1 MRLYTK
7 IVYGNHLWIYNWDWM
22 LKSSM
27 IMHVTMKSDNLEY
40 SLTLSNVHSVL
51 EHNMECFYIMIYIN
65 RFHFCPLAI
74 TNFPCNIHCQYYIYG
89 RVIMCNTPC
98 YSCLLILLGFRMEAY
113 QVVMA
118 VAVAWV
124 FQRLLKILEGLNLE
138 EFSAILFTF
147 SAFAL
152 AINTENV
159 AAIFCTL
166 HTRIYMSM

>member
-1 MRLYTK
+1 
-7 IVYGNHLWIYNWDWM
+7 M
-22 LKSSM
+22 LKSTM
-27 IMHVTMKSDNLEY
+27 IMHVTMKSDNCEY
-40 SLTLSNVHSVL
+40 SLTLSNVYWVL
-51 EHNMECFYIMIYIN
+51 EHNMCFFTSGSTSIN
-65 RFHFCPLAI
+65 LIFYPLAM

-89 RVIMCNTPC
+89 RAIMCNTPC
-98 YSCLLILLGFRMEAY
+98 WSCLLIPVGFRMEAY

-159 AAIFCTL
+159 AAILFCSL